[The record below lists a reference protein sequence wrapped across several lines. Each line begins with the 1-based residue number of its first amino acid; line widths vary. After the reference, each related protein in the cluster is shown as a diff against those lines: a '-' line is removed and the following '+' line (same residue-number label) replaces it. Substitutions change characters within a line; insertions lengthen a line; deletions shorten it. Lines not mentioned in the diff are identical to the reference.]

1 MMNRAV
7 NERNCITNLDAV
19 GRDDVAE
26 AVVVVAQKLGKIV
39 EQHQQHA
46 EGAAVEPV
54 NGFGEFRVPQEGR
67 QEFEQVDEQLR
78 VHGPPLDEWIN

>member
-1 MMNRAV
+1 MREKKV
-7 NERNCITNLDAV
+7 NANLDAV
-19 GRDDVAE
+19 WRDDVAE
-26 AVVVVAQKLGKIV
+26 AVVVVAQKLGKV
-39 EQHQQHA
+39 VQEDQQHA